1 MKNINSL
8 QKELALVKKLIK
20 DEIIEEKT
28 ISDLY
33 KYIFKWKS
41 VDLTF
46 HKISNKLDNGEIIN
60 QRKIALKK
68 INAINLIALTL
79 QNKDF
84 YLKSIF
90 LLNNKKRNKYKKKP
104 VGPINKEPSFFK
116 ILKTNFN

>member
-1 MKNINSL
+1 
-8 QKELALVKKLIK
+8 
-20 DEIIEEKT
+20 
-28 ISDLY
+28 
-33 KYIFKWKS
+33 
-41 VDLTF
+41 
-46 HKISNKLDNGEIIN
+46 LDNGEIIN